1 MEPQETSRP
10 QYWQETAAS
19 EVARLF
25 FGNSYMMESLED
37 LLPPAIDLTQVHKV
51 LDIGCG
57 TGEWAR
63 RLAQANPQ
71 LHVIGIDT
79 SRSLIQEAVDQAAK
93 EGLRSVAFYQFD
105 TAQSLEFASESF
117 DVVHVHSLASFIS
130 TAMWSKILEEMIR
143 LIRLGGWINIVDY
156 EQGSTSSPAFNRLS
170 VIGLA
175 GVRAL
180 GGSVSPS
187 STTQGVAAR
196 LYGFLVDVGMIDV
209 AYTVHAVDYGV
220 NSHPGTRQFLD
231 DLVRGMINFK
241 PFIQQL
247 GLIESELFDRLI
259 EQARVELYAPDS
271 CGYAYLISAIGHKGF

>member
-1 MEPQETSRP
+1 MEQQETPRP

-25 FGNSYMMESLED
+25 FGNPYMMESLED

-57 TGEWAR
+57 TGEWAC
-63 RLAQANPQ
+63 RLAKAHPQ
-71 LHVIGIDT
+71 FHVIGIDT
-79 SRSLIQEAVDQAAK
+79 SHQLIQTAVDQAAK

-143 LIRLGGWINIVDY
+143 LIKLNGWINIVDY

-170 VIGLA
+170 VVGLA

-196 LYGFLVDVGMIDV
+196 LYSFLVDAGMIDV

-220 NSHPGTRQFLD
+220 NSRPGTRQFLG
-231 DLVRGMINFK
+231 DLVTGMVNFK
-241 PFIQQL
+241 PFVLQL

-259 EQARVELYAPDS
+259 EQAKEELYAPDS
-271 CGYAYLISAIGHKGF
+271 CGYAYLISAIGRKGF